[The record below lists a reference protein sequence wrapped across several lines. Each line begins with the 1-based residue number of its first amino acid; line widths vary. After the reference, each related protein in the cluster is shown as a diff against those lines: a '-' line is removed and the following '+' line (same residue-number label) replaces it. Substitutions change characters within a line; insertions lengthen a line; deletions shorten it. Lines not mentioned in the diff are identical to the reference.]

1 MSNWHNQSTD
11 ELCKALLSLETID
24 ECYAF
29 LEDICT
35 IKEVLDISQRLSVAK
50 MLKAGTSYTNITK
63 ETGASAATISRVS
76 RCCEYGSGGYDI
88 VIDRCRGEKDDK

>member
-1 MSNWHNQSTD
+1 MSGWHNKSTD
-11 ELCKALLSLETID
+11 ELCEALLSLKTKE

-35 IKEVLDISQRLSVAK
+35 IKEALDISQRLSVAK
-50 MLKAGTSYTNITK
+50 MLKKGVSYTKITA

-88 VIDRCRGEKDDK
+88 VISRCKDEEND